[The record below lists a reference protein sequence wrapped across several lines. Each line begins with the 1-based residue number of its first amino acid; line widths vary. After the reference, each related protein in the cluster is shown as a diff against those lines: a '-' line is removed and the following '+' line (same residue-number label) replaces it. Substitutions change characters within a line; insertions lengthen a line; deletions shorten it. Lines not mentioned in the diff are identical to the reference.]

1 MGSADSVFRSH
12 LATASKPGRSAAQ
25 KSAAKPSQ
33 WVYIHEDQLTDRIGP
48 LAADP
53 HAGVILIEHHF
64 KARLRPYHAQR
75 LALQWA
81 NQRHFALELARAGR
95 HVSYHLAA
103 DPLRTALDEIAASL
117 GITRIAMM
125 TPAERETRADLAPLI
140 DRGLIT
146 LTPHQGWLTT
156 RQQFDDAHA
165 GLKGSPRWKMDS
177 FYRHVRRATG
187 ILMQPDGAYVGGKV
201 SFDTDNRLPWSGR
214 LDEPR
219 AAEPPTFT
227 PDDIT
232 REVIEMIRRD
242 FARHPGVIDPH
253 TLPAT
258 AADAATLWAWARRA
272 CLHNFGPYEDAM
284 SLRSRT
290 VFHTRVSALVNL
302 HRLLPRD
309 LVRDAEAADIP
320 LQSKEG
326 FIRQILGWR
335 EFVKHVHDATDGFRT
350 LTTARE
356 TSPPPPHPGDGGYA
370 TWAKHPWPRTHASA
384 TLTPLDLP
392 GAAPALSTLTTPT
405 PLPPA
410 YWLGAASNPATPAD
424 APNTSSGMNCLDHV
438 VQGVWAEAYSHH
450 ITRLMILAN
459 IATLLDVSPRQLTD
473 WFWVAYADAWD
484 WVVEPNVLAMGTY
497 AVGDVMTTKPYISG
511 AAYIDKMS
519 DYCSACPL
527 DPATT
532 CPITRLYWAFL
543 ARHEPTLKSNPRLM
557 MPMRSLAKRAAAQRA
572 ADARVFV
579 AVRDVLVNGRP
590 VTPGLVQ
597 RAIDNH
603 PPSSSKGTP
612 TKEKP
617 RA

>member
-1 MGSADSVFRSH
+1 H
-12 LATASKPGRSAAQ
+12 T
-25 KSAAKPSQ
+25 
-33 WVYIHEDQLTDRIGP
+33 
-48 LAADP
+48 
-53 HAGVILIEHHF
+53 GVILIEHHF

-81 NQRHFALELARAGR
+81 NLRHFALELARAGR
-95 HVSYHLAA
+95 HVSYHISTE
-103 DPLRTALDEIAASL
+103 PLRTALDSIAASL
-117 GITRIAMM
+117 GITRLAMM

-140 DRGLIT
+140 DRGLLA
-146 LTPHQGWLTT
+146 LTPHEGWLTT
-156 RQQFDDAHA
+156 RQQFDQAHA

-177 FYRHVRRATG
+177 FYRHVRRETG
-187 ILMQPDGAYVGGKV
+187 ILMQPDGTYVGGKV

-232 REVIEMIRRD
+232 REVIDMIRRD
-242 FARHPGVIDPH
+242 FASHPGAIDPS

-258 AADAATLWAWARRA
+258 DADAAALWAWAKRA

-284 SLRSRT
+284 SVRSRT
-290 VFHTRVSALVNL
+290 VFHTRISALVNL
-302 HRLLPRD
+302 HRLLPCD
-309 LVRDAEAADIP
+309 IIRDAEAADIP

-350 LTTARE
+350 VTTSPTTTRE
-356 TSPPPPHPGDGGYA
+356 TSPHPGDGGYA
-370 TWAKHPWPRTHASA
+370 IWANHAWSSTSSTTSPPTPA
-384 TLTPLDLP
+384 TLKPLDLP
-392 GAAPALSTLTTPT
+392 GAAPAILGGTT

-410 YWLGAASNPATPAD
+410 YWHGASNNPSPPPSTA
-424 APNTSSGMNCLDHV
+424 SGMNCLDHV

-511 AAYIDKMS
+511 SAYIDKMS

-557 MPMRSLAKRAAAQRA
+557 MPMRSLAKRAATQRA
-572 ADARVFV
+572 ADQRVFI
-579 AVRDVLVNGRP
+579 AVRDVLIKGQRI
-590 VTPGLVQ
+590 TPDLVQ
-597 RAIDNH
+597 RAIDNAT
-603 PPSSSKGTP
+603 PPFASKP
-612 TKEKP
+612 SPKPATKEKP